1 MKTDAW
7 PTTWRLNHP
16 RRRGVAAWMRQV
28 ASTALAL
35 LFVAACRVPVA
46 APDYRFEYDGM
57 PMRADFVP
65 VEGDGGSPVP
75 GDVLRLPELVIDEV
89 AEQVYVGADGRRVFR
104 RSGAGQQIV
113 FLEVRDAS
121 DLAALSDGEAGGLRG
136 ILFGSWDS
144 SIARELGR
152 VDARR
157 CLFTFGPLSDT
168 VELADLPVETRYLN
182 MHYAQ
187 SVDPA
192 GFARFK
198 ELRFL
203 AVPQRGFI
211 PEGEPP
217 PEDDSPGS
225 GIAVHWTKDLPELR
239 WLDLYGVAS
248 DLRPLAGHPRL
259 RAVLAAHC
267 RITAMPTESMPELRE
282 FLAPFSDCP
291 GAEVERMRRL
301 HPEARVLTT
310 PREVLLD
317 CVGSATSLRLRTGA
331 SCHPQPSD
339 HVVYATEDPTE
350 IGALLDLLRPRSGYD
365 HDWLIPGCDQ
375 GVMQFFGA
383 DGSLL
388 GEVGMIGSAT
398 LRSHRAW
405 DTTPASFESKASAA
419 ALVEWLTVRGLRIR
433 D

>member
-1 MKTDAW
+1 M
-7 PTTWRLNHP
+7 NHP
-16 RRRGVAAWMRQV
+16 RRRGVPASMRRV

-35 LFVAACRVPVA
+35 LFAAACRVPVA

-65 VEGDGGSPVP
+65 VEGDGGSPLP
-75 GDVLRLPELVIDEV
+75 GDVLQWPDLVLDEV
-89 AEQVYVGADGRRVFR
+89 AEQAYVTAPGNRVFR
-104 RSGAGQQIV
+104 RTSTGQHLV
-113 FLEVRDAS
+113 FIEVRDAC

-136 ILFGSWDS
+136 ISFSSWDS
-144 SIARELGR
+144 SIARELER

-157 CLFTFGPLSDT
+157 CLFTFWPLSAVVDLA
-168 VELADLPVETRYLN
+168 ELPAETRYLN
-182 MHYAQ
+182 MHYSE

-217 PEDDSPGS
+217 PEDDSPGP

-239 WLDLYGVAS
+239 WLDLDGVAS

-259 RAVLAAHC
+259 RTVLAAHC

-301 HPEARVLTT
+301 HPEARVRTT

-331 SCHPQPSD
+331 SCHPRPSD
-339 HVVYATEDPTE
+339 RVVYATEDPAE
-350 IGALLDLLRPRSGYD
+350 IGELLDLLRPRSGYD
-365 HDWLIPGCDQ
+365 HDWPIPGCDQ
-375 GVMQFFGA
+375 GVMQFFSA
-383 DGSLL
+383 DGALL
-388 GEVGMIGSAT
+388 GEVGMIGRMT
-398 LRSHRAW
+398 LRSYRAW
-405 DTTPASFESKASAA
+405 DTTPALFESKSSAA